1 MNLEK
6 REQEEGRLRILLAD
20 DHAIFVEGLRALLA
34 KKHDVVGI
42 VSDGRELLQHGPA
55 LNPDI
60 IVLDV
65 GMPHLNGLDAAKRML
80 AILPKVK
87 IVFLT
92 MQSDPNLAAAAMTLG
107 NVGFVLKS
115 SSSSELLT
123 AIDCVVQNRP
133 YITPL
138 LRPEDWAVSAS
149 RARQYTK
156 DLSERQRDVIQLLA
170 EGRAPKEVAAVLNL
184 SEKTVMFH
192 KYNVMHAF
200 NLKSNADL
208 VLFALKRGL
217 ISA

>member
-1 MNLEK
+1 MSLGK
-6 REQEEGRLRILLAD
+6 QEHAEAPRRILLAD
-20 DHAIFVEGLRALLA
+20 DHAIFVEGLRELLA
-34 KKHDVVGI
+34 RKHDVVGV
-42 VSDGRELLQHGPA
+42 VSDGRELLTIGPA

-60 IVLDV
+60 VVVDV
-65 GMPHLNGLDAAKRML
+65 GMPHLNGLDAAKRL
-80 AILPKVK
+80 IAILPKVK

-123 AIDCVVQNRP
+123 AIDSVINNKP

-138 LRPEDWAVSAS
+138 LRPEDWAVSFS
-149 RARQYTK
+149 RARQYSK
-156 DLSERQRDVIQLLA
+156 DLSERQKDVIQLLA
-170 EGRAPKEVAAVLNL
+170 EGRAPKEVASELHL